1 MSTTA
6 YLLRRWSCTNSTMK
20 EKNKHLL
27 ENIWLYVSC
36 KDVQLLFSVFYF
48 CMFHKCIFCL
58 LLKLS
63 YYATFSFRNVDL
75 FPKNCILHY
84 VVNWFFEPFWTN
96 SNFKKCEHKQ
106 WLNIQPI
113 GVYRVFCI
121 SISQNL
127 CKKLKVSYSI
137 FWKHMFSLAGF
148 LQSCVEYYL

>member
-1 MSTTA
+1 MSYETVLLPKWLSHQGIILAKEQFHNSYTFWAMPILIFGPVYLFMRHPLYFFTLVFSCMSTTA

-48 CMFHKCIFCL
+48 CMFHKCILCL

-96 SNFKKCEHKQ
+96 ST
-106 WLNIQPI
+106 
-113 GVYRVFCI
+113 
-121 SISQNL
+121 
-127 CKKLKVSYSI
+127 
-137 FWKHMFSLAGF
+137 
-148 LQSCVEYYL
+148 